1 MSQTARSAWVS
12 TAMYHIMAAK
22 LECRPLTLL
31 SKFECQFQELEQ
43 QEAKNNNNY
52 RTTAQHVL
60 ANQLWTSK
68 WAIHSARW
76 GPSLFLLSLRLSLSI
91 SISFDLT
98 QLAVAWCIKMCQHSK
113 SAVGLRQAAVLLC
126 FPPCP
131 SPPMLGTWS
140 SNAAHFKLLQSRA
153 LMVRACESK
162 CAVSSILQ
170 HAATIYMNHHEPSL
184 TVMNHILARKGPPWR
199 KHARDPATTGAWS

>member
-1 MSQTARSAWVS
+1 MIYSGKSSEHLHCQNMSQTARSAWVS
-12 TAMYHIMAAK
+12 TATYHIMAAN

-43 QEAKNNNNY
+43 QEAKNNNIGQPPSTCLPTNCEQASGQSIL
-52 RTTAQHVL
+52 RDED
-60 ANQLWTSK
+60 W
-68 WAIHSARW
+68 W

-170 HAATIYMNHHEPSL
+170 HAATIITIYMNHH
-184 TVMNHILARKGPPWR
+184 
-199 KHARDPATTGAWS
+199 

>member
-1 MSQTARSAWVS
+1 MIDSGKSSEHLHCQNMSQTARSAWVS

-43 QEAKNNNNY
+43 QEAKNNNIG
-52 RTTAQHVL
+52 QP
-60 ANQLWTSK
+60 
-68 WAIHSARW
+68 
-76 GPSLFLLSLRLSLSI
+76 PSTCLPTNREQASGQSILRDEDPLSSYSFSLSQTLSLSI

-98 QLAVAWCIKMCQHSK
+98 QLAVLVAWCIKMCQHSK

-131 SPPMLGTWS
+131 SPPMLGTWP
-140 SNAAHFKLLQSRA
+140 SNTEHFKLLQSRA
-153 LMVRACESK
+153 LMVRANVQWAAYSNM
-162 CAVSSILQ
+162 LQ
-170 HAATIYMNHHEPSL
+170 LSTWTIMNHH
-184 TVMNHILARKGPPWR
+184 
-199 KHARDPATTGAWS
+199 